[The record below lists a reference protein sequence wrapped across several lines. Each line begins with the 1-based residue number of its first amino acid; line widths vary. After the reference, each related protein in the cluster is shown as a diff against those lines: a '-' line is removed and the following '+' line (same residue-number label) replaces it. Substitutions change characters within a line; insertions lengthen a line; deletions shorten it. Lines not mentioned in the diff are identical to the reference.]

1 MGIKPSQPLTMTL
14 PSPLSSKFKTDLA
27 KEIAKSWELLL
38 CSDFDGTLVHFTGIP
53 SETTLPPETEE
64 LLSRLGSLENLHL
77 AIISGRGFRELT
89 DLVPIENATL
99 VGNHG
104 LKTRF
109 EDGTNHEPEIL
120 DDLSRAISA
129 LERDVRERFAGK
141 DGIII
146 EDKGFGLA
154 LHYRQ
159 YTGDKN
165 KIKKSFGDLWN
176 SHSHSEL
183 ELIEGAEL
191 MEIRP
196 STWDKGDAIRVLQER
211 WGMLPT
217 IYLGDDTTD
226 EDAFRVLRNQD
237 RGYPII
243 VSEET
248 QPSTLASYRLKNP
261 EEVRRFLEEIYKIF
275 N

>member
-1 MGIKPSQPLTMTL
+1 MTL
-14 PSPLSSKFKTDLA
+14 PSPLTSTFKTNLA
-27 KEIAKSWELLL
+27 KEIAESGELLL

-53 SETTLPPETEE
+53 SETTLPPEIEE

-89 DLVPIENATL
+89 ELVPLENATL

-159 YTGDKN
+159 YAGDKH
-165 KIKKSFGDLWN
+165 KIKKSFSDLWS

-211 WGMLPT
+211 WGLVPT

-226 EDAFRVLRNQD
+226 EDAFRVLKDQD

-248 QPSTLASYRLKNP
+248 EPSTLASYRLKNP
-261 EEVRRFLEEIYKIF
+261 EEVGRFLEEIYKIF